1 MVAAG
6 GGRVRF
12 SGDSQTA
19 VLLLFD
25 IDGTLL
31 TGASETVRDAMHT
44 ALREHHG
51 VDAATVPR
59 RFATAGR
66 TDSEII
72 RAILLD
78 LGIAVE
84 QIDELADD
92 VRASCY
98 ETCARLYPDDL
109 SYTLLPGVRELLEWL
124 SGLENITVA
133 LLTGNFEP
141 VARLK
146 LARAGIGTFFAAGQG
161 AFGSDAEDRTALQP
175 LPGAVRARSRPR
187 IRVSG
192 RSSSATLRWTSNA
205 RAPTAYVASPS
216 PPGRT
221 RSTSYALPPPWCRM
235 RSSFAPGWAAP
246 WGSVGTWIGYVI
258 PRNVTSWKWFR
269 AEPFRAA
276 RRATTPRM
284 RKSGS
289 SMRQ

>member
-6 GGRVRF
+6 GGRVRS

-124 SGLENITVA
+124 SGLENVTVA

-161 AFGSDAEDRTALQP
+161 AFGSDAEDRTALPAIARRRAGTVEAPYPRERTIVIGDTP
-175 LPGAVRARSRPR
+175 LDIECARADRLRCVAVATGPYTIDQLRAATAVVQDAIELRAWLGDAMG
-187 IRVSG
+187 VSG
-192 RSSSATLRWTSNA
+192 HLDRLRNPA
-205 RAPTAYVASPS
+205 
-216 PPGRT
+216 
-221 RSTSYALPPPWCRM
+221 
-235 RSSFAPGWAAP
+235 
-246 WGSVGTWIGYVI
+246 
-258 PRNVTSWKWFR
+258 
-269 AEPFRAA
+269 
-276 RRATTPRM
+276 
-284 RKSGS
+284 
-289 SMRQ
+289 